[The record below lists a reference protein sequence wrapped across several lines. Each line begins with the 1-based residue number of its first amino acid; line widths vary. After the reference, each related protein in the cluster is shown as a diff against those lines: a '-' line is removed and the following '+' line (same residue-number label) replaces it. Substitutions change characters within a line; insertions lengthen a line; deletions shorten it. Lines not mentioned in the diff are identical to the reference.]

1 LSHPHPSENGLM
13 EITRNPAQVR
23 RCAVAAPWAVRL
35 AALLLAAAGLQP
47 AVAADAS
54 DHTAEREM
62 LAAVTR
68 QLELLDR
75 LAERAAT
82 AAPQERTRYHF
93 DYAQLRA
100 DLERVRTGVRG
111 YLVPQ
116 RAQPRDPVPLAGDY
130 LRSNAAPAT
139 PAKEAPSP

>member
-1 LSHPHPSENGLM
+1 M
-13 EITRNPAQVR
+13 ETTRNPAQVR
-23 RCAVAAPWAVRL
+23 RFAVEAPWAVRV

-47 AVAADAS
+47 AIAADAS
-54 DHTAEREM
+54 DNAAEREM

-75 LAERAAT
+75 LAEHAAT
-82 AAPQERTRYHF
+82 TAPQERARYHF
-93 DYAQLRA
+93 DYARLRRPG
-100 DLERVRTGVRG
+100 RVRTGVRD

-130 LRSNAAPAT
+130 TRSNAAPAT
-139 PAKEAPSP
+139 SPKEAPSS

>member
-1 LSHPHPSENGLM
+1 M
-13 EITRNPAQVR
+13 ETTRNPTQLR
-23 RCAVAAPWAVRL
+23 RSVVAMRL

-47 AVAADAS
+47 AIAADAP
-54 DHTAEREM
+54 DNTAEREM

-82 AAPQERTRYHF
+82 TAPQERARYHF
-93 DYAQLRA
+93 DYPRLRD
-100 DLERVRTGVRG
+100 DLERMRTGVRD

-116 RAQPRDPVPLAGDY
+116 RAQPRDPAPLAGDY
-130 LRSNAAPAT
+130 TRSNATTAT
-139 PAKEAPSP
+139 PSKEATSP

>member
-1 LSHPHPSENGLM
+1 M
-13 EITRNPAQVR
+13 ETTRNPAQLR
-23 RCAVAAPWAVRL
+23 RSGVAMRL

-47 AVAADAS
+47 AIAADAS
-54 DHTAEREM
+54 DNAAEREM

-68 QLELLDR
+68 QLDLLDR
-75 LAERAAT
+75 LAERAAAT
-82 AAPQERTRYHF
+82 APQERTRYRF
-93 DYAQLRA
+93 DYARLRA
-100 DLERVRTGVRG
+100 DLERVRTGVRD

-130 LRSNAAPAT
+130 THSDAAPTT